1 MPVKETQK
9 CESQYG
15 CKICCIMDLNKN
27 VTLWK
32 KHATYERTIKL
43 DFKCDCVTEC
53 VIYLYV
59 CKLCKN
65 NESFYVG
72 QTQNSAQQRANGH
85 RGKFN
90 PITYK
95 KSALSYHIHND
106 HPQYATRKLR
116 NYRLGIIKQTSA
128 ANLDKDEDYYNEL
141 LHAKLSLNRYKV
153 TA

>member
-1 MPVKETQK
+1 MN
-9 CESQYG
+9 
-15 CKICCIMDLNKN
+15 LNKN

-32 KHATYERTIKL
+32 NNAAYERTIKL
-43 DFKCDCVTEC
+43 DFRCNCVTEC

-59 CKLCKN
+59 CNLCKD

-95 KSALSYHIHND
+95 KSALSYHIHQD
-106 HPQYATRKLR
+106 HPQYTTRKLR
-116 NYRLGIIKQTSA
+116 NYSLGIIKQTSA